1 MSKNILY
8 SFRRCPFAIRT
19 RLSLILSNT
28 SCEIREILLRD
39 KPKEMLKISPKG
51 TVPIFIK
58 DSGEILDESID
69 IINWLIE
76 EKNFLKKN
84 TSSKL
89 IEDLIIVFD
98 NSFKFHLD
106 RYKYSNR
113 YEDVDTDYHRN
124 ECMKILLELEN
135 NIHADPWIFG
145 KEISKLDIC
154 ILPFIRQFRIADEKW
169 CDENIKILKVRKL
182 LSYFINS
189 EIFLLAMKKYPL
201 WNKNSKKTYFPYSPI

>member
-58 DSGEILDESID
+58 DSGEILDESMD

-84 TSSKL
+84 TPSNL
-89 IEDLIIVFD
+89 IEDLIVLFD
-98 NSFKFHLD
+98 NDFKHHLD
-106 RYKYSNR
+106 RYNYSFFN
-113 YEDVDTDYHRN
+113 Y
-124 ECMKILLELEN
+124 
-135 NIHADPWIFG
+135 
-145 KEISKLDIC
+145 ISSK
-154 ILPFIRQFRIADEKW
+154 FRITKNQTLDNTLILNGK
-169 CDENIKILKVRKL
+169 CENSINFLKDIKIKSQLVYAE
-182 LSYFINS
+182 SMVENQT
-189 EIFLLAMKKYPL
+189 A
-201 WNKNSKKTYFPYSPI
+201 